1 MRTPRLLWQ
10 VFLVHLAILV
20 VLIAGLEWYASRSAR
35 EFYTDRKQ
43 AELETI
49 AKVSEARLLA
59 LLDRQAF
66 DELRAS
72 ARTWRRPV
80 SLRITVILP
89 SGQVVA
95 DTSENPQQ
103 MDNHADRP
111 EVKSALRGEVG
122 RSTRFSRTVG
132 EQLTYVAVPLRQDG
146 QVAGVVRTAF
156 PVQSLSDTIRAV
168 YVRIALVGLA
178 AAVLAGLVSLL
189 VARKIT
195 QPLETLRQGAERFA
209 R

>member
-43 AELETI
+43 AELETV

-66 DELRAS
+66 AELRS
-72 ARTWRRPV
+72 GLRRTWRRPV

-95 DTSENPQQ
+95 DTSEDPQQ

-111 EVKSALRGEVG
+111 EVKSALRGEIG

-146 QVAGVVRTAF
+146 KVAAWCGPRF
-156 PVQSLSDTIRAV
+156 QSSRCPT
-168 YVRIALVGLA
+168 
-178 AAVLAGLVSLL
+178 
-189 VARKIT
+189 
-195 QPLETLRQGAERFA
+195 RFA
-209 R
+209 PCTCGSRWSAWPPPCWRAW